1 MEGYYDV
8 RLGKQSVGQ
17 VVVKKVGL
25 YYEFDC
31 RCTLSGEILFRL
43 AVTCGGKTE
52 VLGILV
58 PQNGAFVLK
67 TRVPAKRLMP
77 GSPAFQLVPRHS
89 DLPEDFVPLRP
100 EEPFRYLTRLQDAFL
115 IKTAQ
120 GPGIAFRE
128 EGQ

>member
-1 MEGYYDV
+1 MDGYYDV
-8 RLGKQSVGQ
+8 CLGTQPVGQ
-17 VVVKKVGL
+17 VVVKKAGL

-31 RCTLSGEILFRL
+31 QCQLSGEIIFRL
-43 AVTCGGKTE
+43 TVTCGGKTE
-52 VLGILV
+52 ALGIPV

-67 TRVPAKRLMP
+67 TRIPAKRLGQGNP
-77 GSPAFQLVPRHS
+77 VFQLVPRHS
-89 DLPEDFVPLRP
+89 PLPADFVPLRP

-120 GPGIAFRE
+120 GLGIGFRE